1 MSNVSQQPIIDELWF
16 LSLVQYLVRGFAN
29 TFHIFSFFITL
40 SLLQK
45 KNLVKDHSTG
55 WDEMQKNSPIPLATS
70 VMTYK
75 PFEFID
81 SAAARNML
89 WFLKVRD
96 PWWVVAGA
104 GAVVVANLPY
114 CSFEQ

>member
-1 MSNVSQQPIIDELWF
+1 MVFEPSSILSQRVCKYISYF
-16 LSLVQYLVRGFAN
+16 
-29 TFHIFSFFITL
+29 FHFITL

-45 KNLVKDHSTG
+45 KNWSKTILQDGMKCKT
-55 WDEMQKNSPIPLATS
+55 NSPIPLATS

>member
-1 MSNVSQQPIIDELWF
+1 
-16 LSLVQYLVRGFAN
+16 
-29 TFHIFSFFITL
+29 
-40 SLLQK
+40 
-45 KNLVKDHSTG
+45 
-55 WDEMQKNSPIPLATS
+55 
-70 VMTYK
+70 MTYK

-114 CSFEQ
+114 CSFEPANWLSTHTGTSVPTILIFDMENNLA

>member
-1 MSNVSQQPIIDELWF
+1 
-16 LSLVQYLVRGFAN
+16 
-29 TFHIFSFFITL
+29 
-40 SLLQK
+40 
-45 KNLVKDHSTG
+45 
-55 WDEMQKNSPIPLATS
+55 
-70 VMTYK
+70 MTYK

-114 CSFEQ
+114 CSFEQQEL

>member
-1 MSNVSQQPIIDELWF
+1 MVFEPSSILSQRVCKYISYFFLFYHFVS
-16 LSLVQYLVRGFAN
+16 VA
-29 TFHIFSFFITL
+29 
-40 SLLQK
+40 K
-45 KNLVKDHSTG
+45 KKLVKDHSTG

>member
-1 MSNVSQQPIIDELWF
+1 MVFEPSSILTQRVCKDISYFFLFYHFVSVAKKIWSKTI
-16 LSLVQYLVRGFAN
+16 
-29 TFHIFSFFITL
+29 
-40 SLLQK
+40 LQNRMK
-45 KNLVKDHSTG
+45 RKI
-55 WDEMQKNSPIPLATS
+55 NSPIPLATS